1 MIWSTPIII
10 RHAHCDQENDDEDQ
24 HKGPEPGRLCG
35 RGVGEAYCYQG
46 SLEPHEPGIWLWIF
60 SSNEFRAK
68 SDLVKYSD
76 VRHNYIKTW
85 SRSPSL
91 SISSSSNRKMLRQR
105 VPFSRIAALKSSEN
119 LKWKKRITNA
129 RWAIR
134 FYHKQRQVQNIGLL
148 FVW

>member
-1 MIWSTPIII
+1 MIWSTLIII
-10 RHAHCDQENDDEDQ
+10 PSAHCDQEKHEDQ
-24 HKGPEPGRLCG
+24 HNWPEPERWCG
-35 RGVGEAYCYQG
+35 PKVGAAYCYQG